1 MKRIDWTQI
10 MVNIYIFIL
19 ASTPLI
25 ILGCIILRISVFLVY
40 GNTPIT
46 EIPSWA
52 FWIMGTG
59 K

>member
-1 MKRIDWTQI
+1 MKHFDWD
-10 MVNIYIFIL
+10 NIIVYMFTIL
-19 ASTPLI
+19 LISTPLF

>member
-1 MKRIDWTQI
+1 MKRIDWDQI
-10 MVNIYIFIL
+10 KVFIYVFLL
-19 ASTPLI
+19 ASMPFI
-25 ILGCIILRISVFLVY
+25 VLGCIILRIYVFFAY

>member
-1 MKRIDWTQI
+1 MKRIDWDKI
-10 MVNIYIFIL
+10 LVYICAIL
-19 ASTPLI
+19 MILTPLF
-25 ILGCIILRISVFLVY
+25 ILGCIILRICVFLVY

-52 FWIMGTG
+52 FWIMGIG